1 MNEDTLWQRHKFLD
15 GLYRFYLKLLINF
28 HNFFLTVVGAIT
40 AYVLSHPSKL
50 GAFGLIIPLV
60 MSVGTAVI
68 LFSARKEVT
77 ELNDAIRDSA
87 KKVGVMATH
96 SQILVRAVLAFFVL
110 QIAVTCGLLA
120 GIIWLWETPITIQ
133 TKL

>member
-1 MNEDTLWQRHKFLD
+1 
-15 GLYRFYLKLLINF
+15 
-28 HNFFLTVVGAIT
+28 
-40 AYVLSHPSKL
+40 
-50 GAFGLIIPLV
+50 